1 MKEHRKSPGGTR
13 TKATMAIRVKGSK
26 GSFNAR
32 CRREPRGGDTDG
44 PETDN
49 LRGSAQNA
57 DREKLNDE
65 RGIKPLAVSE
75 KNRDGA
81 ESAETR
87 PGWVTGR
94 FCILPWKSARQG
106 ALETMPERELRTYL
120 VSSDASVQ
128 PT

>member
-1 MKEHRKSPGGTR
+1 MCKEHRKSPGGTR

-65 RGIKPLAVSE
+65 RGIKPLAVNE
-75 KNRDGA
+75 KQRRSRIGGNSTRVGNRA
-81 ESAETR
+81 LLYSALQ
-87 PGWVTGR
+87 
-94 FCILPWKSARQG
+94 ISAPR

-120 VSSDASVQ
+120 VSVDASVQ